1 MKKNGMIEISAM
13 TLNALKQL
21 LFSED
26 GVNLTGI
33 VNDLVAGGKDED
45 LSAINVGLTFK
56 GIKPEMDM
64 SPRWGNFNEYWRQYS
79 AYTPVG
85 YSLILDRVTY
95 KKCEISRDKE
105 KDVWTSG
112 KVYEDSMP
120 MADWLNMTTEKADVD
135 DFVAKMLEKY
145 PVVKEQTIDE
155 GE

>member
-1 MKKNGMIEISAM
+1 MKQNGMVEISAM

-26 GVNLTGI
+26 GVNLTNI
-33 VNDLVAGGKDED
+33 VKDLAAGGKNED

-64 SPRWGNFNEYWRQYS
+64 SPRWGGFNDYWRQYI

-105 KDVWTSG
+105 KDEWTSG
-112 KVYEDSMP
+112 KIYEDSMP
-120 MADWLNMTTEKADVD
+120 MAEWLNLTTEKTDVD
-135 DFVAKMLEKY
+135 AFVAKMLEKY
-145 PVVKEQTIDE
+145 PIIKEQSLDKE
-155 GE
+155 

>member
-1 MKKNGMIEISAM
+1 MKQNGMVEISAM

-26 GVNLTGI
+26 GVNLTSI
-33 VNDLVAGGKDED
+33 VDDLAAGGKDKD

-64 SPRWGNFNEYWRQYS
+64 SPRWGNFNDYWRQYS
-79 AYTPVG
+79 AYTPTG

-105 KDVWTSG
+105 KNEWTSG

-120 MADWLNMTTEKADVD
+120 MADWLNLTTEKADVD
-135 DFVAKMLEKY
+135 AFVAKILEKY
-145 PVVKEQTIDE
+145 PVVKEQSLDE
-155 GE
+155 E

>member
-1 MKKNGMIEISAM
+1 MKNGIVEISAM

-26 GVNLTGI
+26 GVNLTNI
-33 VNDLVAGGKDED
+33 VKDLAAGGKNED

-64 SPRWGNFNEYWRQYS
+64 SPRWGGFNDYWRQYI

-105 KDVWTSG
+105 KDEWTSG

-120 MADWLNMTTEKADVD
+120 MAEWLNLTTEKADVD
-135 DFVAKMLEKY
+135 AFVAKMLEKY
-145 PVVKEQTIDE
+145 PIAKEQTSDE
-155 GE
+155 E

>member
-1 MKKNGMIEISAM
+1 MVEISAM

-26 GVNLTGI
+26 GVNLTNI
-33 VNDLVAGGKDED
+33 VKDLTAGGKNED

-64 SPRWGNFNEYWRQYS
+64 SSRWGSFNEYWRQYS

-95 KKCEISRDKE
+95 KKCEITRDKE
-105 KDVWTSG
+105 KDEWTSG
-112 KVYEDSMP
+112 KVIEDSMP
-120 MADWLNMTTEKADVD
+120 MADWLNLTTEKADVD
-135 DFVAKMLEKY
+135 AFIAKILEKY
-145 PVVKEQTIDE
+145 PVVKEQISDE
-155 GE
+155 E

>member
-1 MKKNGMIEISAM
+1 MKNGMVEISAM

-26 GVNLTGI
+26 GVNLTNI
-33 VNDLVAGGKDED
+33 VKDLAAGGKNED

-64 SPRWGNFNEYWRQYS
+64 SPRWGNFNEYWRQYY
-79 AYTPVG
+79 AYTPIG

-95 KKCEISRDKE
+95 RKCEISRDKE

-120 MADWLNMTTEKADVD
+120 MADWLNLTTEKADVD
-135 DFVAKMLEKY
+135 AFVAKILEKY
-145 PVVKEQTIDE
+145 PIVKEQPLDE
-155 GE
+155 E

>member
-1 MKKNGMIEISAM
+1 MKQNGMVEISAM

-26 GVNLTGI
+26 GVNLTNI
-33 VNDLVAGGKDED
+33 VKDLAAGGKNED

-64 SPRWGNFNEYWRQYS
+64 SPRWGGFNDYWRQYI

-105 KDVWTSG
+105 KDEWTSG

-120 MADWLNMTTEKADVD
+120 MAEWLNLTTEKADVNA
-135 DFVAKMLEKY
+135 FVAKMLEKY
-145 PVVKEQTIDE
+145 PIAKEQTSDE
-155 GE
+155 E

>member
-1 MKKNGMIEISAM
+1 MKNGMVEISAM

-26 GVNLTGI
+26 GVNLTNI
-33 VNDLVAGGKDED
+33 VKDLAAGGKNED

-79 AYTPVG
+79 AFTPVG
-85 YSLILDRVTY
+85 YSLILNRVTY

-105 KDVWTSG
+105 KDEWTSG
-112 KVYEDSMP
+112 KVIEDSMP
-120 MADWLNMTTEKADVD
+120 MVDWLNLTTEKADVD
-135 DFVAKMLEKY
+135 AFIAKMLEKY
-145 PVVKEQTIDE
+145 PAVKEQPLNE
-155 GE
+155 E

>member
-1 MKKNGMIEISAM
+1 MVEISAM

-26 GVNLTGI
+26 GVNLTSI
-33 VNDLVAGGKDED
+33 VDDLAAGGKDKD

-64 SPRWGNFNEYWRQYS
+64 SPRWGNFSDYWRQYT

-95 KKCEISRDKE
+95 KKCNISRDKE
-105 KDVWTSG
+105 KDEWTSG
-112 KVYEDSMP
+112 EVYEDSMP
-120 MADWLNMTTEKADVD
+120 MVDWLNLTTDKADVD
-135 DFVAKMLEKY
+135 AFVAKVLEKY
-145 PVVKEQTIDE
+145 PIVEKQSSDE
-155 GE
+155 

>member
-1 MKKNGMIEISAM
+1 MVEISAM

-26 GVNLTGI
+26 GVNLTNI
-33 VNDLVAGGKDED
+33 VKDLAAGGKNED

-64 SPRWGNFNEYWRQYS
+64 SPRWGGFNDYWRQYI

-105 KDVWTSG
+105 KDEWTSG

-120 MADWLNMTTEKADVD
+120 MAEWLNLTTEKDDVD
-135 DFVAKMLEKY
+135 AFVAKMLEKY
-145 PVVKEQTIDE
+145 PIAKEQTSDE
-155 GE
+155 E

>member
-1 MKKNGMIEISAM
+1 MKQNGMVEISAM

-21 LFSED
+21 LFTED
-26 GVNLTGI
+26 GVNLTNI
-33 VNDLVAGGKDED
+33 VKDLAAGGKNED

-64 SPRWGNFNEYWRQYS
+64 SPRWGNFNDYWRQYN
-79 AYTPVG
+79 AYTPIG

-112 KVYEDSMP
+112 KVCEDSMS
-120 MADWLNMTTEKADVD
+120 MADWLDLTTEKADVD
-135 DFVAKMLEKY
+135 TFVAKMLEKY
-145 PVVKEQTIDE
+145 PVVEGSKTDKE
-155 GE
+155 

>member
-1 MKKNGMIEISAM
+1 MKQNGMVEISAM

-21 LFSED
+21 LFTED
-26 GVNLTGI
+26 GVNLTNI
-33 VNDLVAGGKDED
+33 VKDLVAGGKNED

-79 AYTPVG
+79 AYTPTG

-95 KKCEISRDKE
+95 KKCDISRDKE
-105 KDVWTSG
+105 QDKWTSG

-120 MADWLNMTTEKADVD
+120 MADWLNLTTDKDDVD
-135 DFVAKMLEKY
+135 AFMSKILEKY
-145 PVVKEQTIDE
+145 PVVKEQSSDKE
-155 GE
+155 

>member
-1 MKKNGMIEISAM
+1 MVEISAM

-21 LFSED
+21 LFTED
-26 GVNLTGI
+26 GVNLTNI
-33 VNDLVAGGKDED
+33 VKDLAAGGKNED

-79 AYTPVG
+79 AYTPTG

-95 KKCEISRDKE
+95 KKCDISRDKE
-105 KDVWTSG
+105 QDKWTSG

-120 MADWLNMTTEKADVD
+120 MADWLNLTTDKDDVAA
-135 DFVAKMLEKY
+135 FMSKILEKY
-145 PVVKEQTIDE
+145 PVVKEQSSDKE
-155 GE
+155 

>member
-1 MKKNGMIEISAM
+1 MKNGMVEISAM

-26 GVNLTGI
+26 GVNLTSI
-33 VNDLVAGGKDED
+33 VDDLAAGGKDKD

-95 KKCEISRDKE
+95 KKCDITRDKE
-105 KDVWTSG
+105 KDEWTSG
-112 KVYEDSMP
+112 KVCEGSMP
-120 MADWLNMTTEKADVD
+120 MADWLDLTTEKTDVD
-135 DFVAKMLEKY
+135 AFVAKMLEKY
-145 PVVKEQTIDE
+145 PVVKEQPSDE
-155 GE
+155 E

>member
-1 MKKNGMIEISAM
+1 MKQNGMVEISAM

-26 GVNLTGI
+26 GVNLTSI
-33 VNDLVAGGKDED
+33 VDDLAAGGKDKD

-64 SPRWGNFNEYWRQYS
+64 SPRWGNFSDYWRQYT

-95 KKCEISRDKE
+95 KKCNISRDKE
-105 KDVWTSG
+105 KDEWTSG
-112 KVYEDSMP
+112 EVYEDSMP
-120 MADWLNMTTEKADVD
+120 MVDWLNLTTDKADVD
-135 DFVAKMLEKY
+135 AFVAKVLEKY
-145 PVVKEQTIDE
+145 PIVEKQSSDE
-155 GE
+155 

>member
-1 MKKNGMIEISAM
+1 MVEISAM

-26 GVNLTGI
+26 GVNLTNI
-33 VNDLVAGGKDED
+33 VKDLAAGGKNED

-64 SPRWGNFNEYWRQYS
+64 SPRWGGFNDYWRQYI

-105 KDVWTSG
+105 KDEWTSG

-120 MADWLNMTTEKADVD
+120 MAEWLNLTTEKADVNA
-135 DFVAKMLEKY
+135 FVAKMLEKY
-145 PVVKEQTIDE
+145 PIAKEQTSDE
-155 GE
+155 E

>member
-1 MKKNGMIEISAM
+1 MKQNGMVEISAM

-26 GVNLTGI
+26 GVNLTNI
-33 VNDLVAGGKDED
+33 VKDLAAGGKNED

-95 KKCEISRDKE
+95 KKCEITRDKE
-105 KDVWTSG
+105 KDEWTSG
-112 KVYEDSMP
+112 KVIEDSMP
-120 MADWLNMTTEKADVD
+120 MADWLNLTTEKTDVD
-135 DFVAKMLEKY
+135 AFVAKMLEKY

-155 GE
+155 E

>member
-1 MKKNGMIEISAM
+1 MKNGMVEISAM

-26 GVNLTGI
+26 GVNLTNI
-33 VNDLVAGGKDED
+33 VKDLAAGGKNED

-64 SPRWGNFNEYWRQYS
+64 SPRWGNFNDYWRQYS

-95 KKCEISRDKE
+95 KKCEISRDKD
-105 KDVWTSG
+105 KDEWTSG

-120 MADWLNMTTEKADVD
+120 MTDWLNLTTEKADVD
-135 DFVAKMLEKY
+135 AFVAKMLEKY
-145 PVVKEQTIDE
+145 PVVKEQLSDE
-155 GE
+155 E

>member
-1 MKKNGMIEISAM
+1 MKNGMVEISAM

-21 LFSED
+21 LFAED
-26 GVNLTGI
+26 GSNLTGI
-33 VNDLVAGGKDED
+33 VDDLAAGGKNRD

-64 SPRWGNFNEYWRQYS
+64 SPRWGNFNDYWRQYS

-105 KDVWTSG
+105 KDEWTSG

-120 MADWLNMTTEKADVD
+120 MADWLNLTTDKADVD
-135 DFVAKMLEKY
+135 TFIAKMLEKY
-145 PVVKEQTIDE
+145 PVVKEQSSDE
-155 GE
+155 E

>member
-1 MKKNGMIEISAM
+1 MKQNGMVEISAM

-26 GVNLTGI
+26 GVNLTSI
-33 VNDLVAGGKDED
+33 VDDLAAGGKDKD

-64 SPRWGNFNEYWRQYS
+64 SPRWGNFNDYWRQYS
-79 AYTPVG
+79 AYTPTG

-105 KDVWTSG
+105 KNEWTSS

-120 MADWLNMTTEKADVD
+120 MADWLNLTTEKADVD
-135 DFVAKMLEKY
+135 AFVAKILEKY
-145 PVVKEQTIDE
+145 PVVKEQSLDE
-155 GE
+155 E

>member
-1 MKKNGMIEISAM
+1 MKNGMVEISAM
-13 TLNALKQL
+13 TLNALKQF

-26 GVNLTGI
+26 GVNLTNI
-33 VNDLVAGGKDED
+33 VKDLAAGGKNED

-64 SPRWGNFNEYWRQYS
+64 SPRWGNFNEYWRQYI
-79 AYTPVG
+79 AYTPIG

-105 KDVWTSG
+105 KDEWTSG

-120 MADWLNMTTEKADVD
+120 MAEWLNLATEKADVD
-135 DFVAKMLEKY
+135 AFVVKMLEKY
-145 PVVKEQTIDE
+145 PIVNEQPSDE
-155 GE
+155 E

>member
-1 MKKNGMIEISAM
+1 MVEISAM

-26 GVNLTGI
+26 GINLTNI
-33 VNDLVAGGKDED
+33 VKDLAAGGKNED

-64 SPRWGNFNEYWRQYS
+64 SPRWGGFNDYWRQYS

-105 KDVWTSG
+105 QDKWTSG

-120 MADWLNMTTEKADVD
+120 MADWLNLTTDKADVD
-135 DFVAKMLEKY
+135 DFVAKVLEKY
-145 PVVKEQTIDE
+145 PIVEKQPSDNE
-155 GE
+155 

>member
-1 MKKNGMIEISAM
+1 MVEISAM

-21 LFSED
+21 LFSKD
-26 GVNLTGI
+26 GVDLTNI
-33 VNDLVAGGKDED
+33 VKDLAAGGKNED

-85 YSLILDRVTY
+85 YSLILDRVIY
-95 KKCEISRDKE
+95 KKCDISRDKE
-105 KDVWTSG
+105 QDKWTSG

-120 MADWLNMTTEKADVD
+120 MADWLNLTTDKADVD
-135 DFVAKMLEKY
+135 AFVAKMLEKY
-145 PVVKEQTIDE
+145 PVVGEQSSDE
-155 GE
+155 E

>member
-1 MKKNGMIEISAM
+1 MKQNGMVEISAM

-26 GVNLTGI
+26 GVNLTNI
-33 VNDLVAGGKDED
+33 VKDLAAGGKNED

-64 SPRWGNFNEYWRQYS
+64 SPRWGDFNDYWRQYT

-95 KKCEISRDKE
+95 KKCNISRDKE

-112 KVYEDSMP
+112 KVYEDSMS
-120 MADWLNMTTEKADVD
+120 MADWLNLTTEKADVD
-135 DFVAKMLEKY
+135 AFVAKILEKY
-145 PVVKEQTIDE
+145 PVVEEQPSNE
-155 GE
+155 E

>member
-1 MKKNGMIEISAM
+1 MKQNGMVEISAM

-26 GVNLTGI
+26 GVNLTNI
-33 VNDLVAGGKDED
+33 VKDLAAGGKNED

-95 KKCEISRDKE
+95 KRCEISRDKE
-105 KDVWTSG
+105 KDEWTSG

-120 MADWLNMTTEKADVD
+120 MADWLNLTTEKTDVD
-135 DFVAKMLEKY
+135 AFVAKMLEKY
-145 PVVKEQTIDE
+145 PIAKEQSSNE
-155 GE
+155 E

>member
-1 MKKNGMIEISAM
+1 MVEISAM

-33 VNDLVAGGKDED
+33 VDDLVAGGKNRD

-64 SPRWGNFNEYWRQYS
+64 SPRWGNFNDYWRQYT

-105 KDVWTSG
+105 QDKWTSG

-120 MADWLNMTTEKADVD
+120 VADWLNLTTDKADVD
-135 DFVAKMLEKY
+135 AFVAKMLEKY
-145 PVVKEQTIDE
+145 PIVEEQPSNE
-155 GE
+155 E

>member
-1 MKKNGMIEISAM
+1 MVEISAM

-21 LFSED
+21 LFAED

-33 VNDLVAGGKDED
+33 VDDLVAGGKNRD

-64 SPRWGNFNEYWRQYS
+64 SPRWGNFNEYWRQYN
-79 AYTPVG
+79 AYTPTG

-105 KDVWTSG
+105 KDKWTSG
-112 KVYEDSMP
+112 EVREDSMP
-120 MADWLNMTTEKADVD
+120 MVDWLNLTTEKADVD
-135 DFVAKMLEKY
+135 AFVAKILEKY
-145 PVVKEQTIDE
+145 PVVEEQPSDKE
-155 GE
+155 

>member
-1 MKKNGMIEISAM
+1 MVEISAM

-26 GVNLTGI
+26 GVNLTNI
-33 VNDLVAGGKDED
+33 VKDLAAGGKNED

-64 SPRWGNFNEYWRQYS
+64 SPRWGNFSEYWRQYS

-95 KKCEISRDKE
+95 RKCEITRDKE
-105 KDVWTSG
+105 KDEWTSG
-112 KVYEDSMP
+112 KVYEDSMS
-120 MADWLNMTTEKADVD
+120 MADWLNLTTDKADVD
-135 DFVAKMLEKY
+135 AFIAKVLEKC
-145 PVVKEQTIDE
+145 PIVEQPKAE
-155 GE
+155 E

>member
-1 MKKNGMIEISAM
+1 MVEISAM

-26 GVNLTGI
+26 GVNLTNI
-33 VNDLVAGGKDED
+33 VKDLAAGGKNED

-64 SPRWGNFNEYWRQYS
+64 SPRWGGFNDYWRQYI

-105 KDVWTSG
+105 KDEWTSG

-120 MADWLNMTTEKADVD
+120 MAEWLNLTTEKADVD
-135 DFVAKMLEKY
+135 AFVAKMLEKY
-145 PVVKEQTIDE
+145 PIAKEQTSDE
-155 GE
+155 E